1 MAHSTYYL
9 AGSAAACNKSWM
21 GSVWAQLPADNAD
34 FYTHGGD
41 ISYANDCGNPTSLQ
55 VFNDIAP
62 VSTTRVIEWSE
73 GNHEYGPTSSTSPS
87 GDRP

>member
-21 GSVWAQLPADNAD
+21 GSVWAQLAADNAD

-41 ISYANDCGNPTSLQ
+41 ISYANDRGNPTSHQ